1 MQELTDDQLDGLFR
15 KSAEEFDP
23 PFDPAAWQAMR
34 NQLDTHDRTTSGP
47 VQLRERLIR
56 WGLPLVLLL
65 MLLLIGGSWYTSHK
79 EFSRRT
85 TPSQSGLATT
95 GNHPHPLNRRVW
107 APLAFDPLTS
117 SEPEP
122 ATERPLARVKENKK
136 IIPLAAAT
144 SARIKTK
151 ALSNGPS
158 STNKPLLEPAT
169 IQPVDE
175 AVPDR
180 PSAVS
185 SKPEPLPG
193 RPATERSTSGRYRS
207 QTRQT
212 RRRLTSPDKPLTS
225 RTDHR
230 SLALIGLTGSAN
242 GFKPARQPFRIANP
256 DWTAP
261 VADVSSAASRPVE
274 TVDQP
279 RMTTSSPSSVK
290 WLAIRPGQWPDKL
303 AFTTRPVTAQP
314 DTAARQQPTSLS
326 VPRGLSVRFMVS
338 PDLSAVGLRNFAR
351 PGTNIG
357 LALEYRLASRWSLQA
372 GAVWSRK
379 VYNARPTDYELPAH
393 WYSKVKPTGVSG
405 ECSMIDIP
413 VNLRYDVISRTR
425 SNGRPP
431 SRWFVSG
438 GVTSYIL
445 LNEDYTYNYATPSD
459 PAIRYWSHT
468 VDSTTRYG
476 LSHLNLSVGYE
487 RALSRRLS
495 WQIEPFMKV
504 PLKSVGYFKI
514 NLLSTGAF
522 LSLRYK
528 L

>member
-34 NQLDTHDRTTSGP
+34 NQLDTHDRTTAGP

-56 WGLPLVLLL
+56 WGLPLVLLF
-65 MLLLIGGSWYTSHK
+65 MLLLIGGSWYTSRQ
-79 EFSRRT
+79 EYSRRT
-85 TPSQSGLATT
+85 APAQSGLATT
-95 GNHPHPLNRRVW
+95 GNTPPNRRVW
-107 APLAFDPLTS
+107 APLAFDPLAS
-117 SEPEP
+117 PGPEP
-122 ATERPLARVKENKK
+122 ATERTLARVKEEKK
-136 IIPLAAAT
+136 VTIPAVAT
-144 SARIKTK
+144 LARIKTK
-151 ALSNGPS
+151 ALPNGTS
-158 STNKPLLEPAT
+158 STNKPLPEPAT
-169 IQPVDE
+169 IRPYDE

-180 PSAVS
+180 PAALSSA
-185 SKPEPLPG
+185 PEPLPV
-193 RPATERSTSGRYRS
+193 RPATERSTSSRNRS

-212 RRRLTSPDKPLTS
+212 RRRLTSPNKSLTS
-225 RTDHR
+225 RADQR
-230 SLALIGLTGSAN
+230 SLAMIGLTGSAN
-242 GFKPARQPFRIANP
+242 SFKPARQPFRTANP

-261 VADVSSAASRPVE
+261 VADVSSAASQPVE

-279 RMTTSSPSSVK
+279 RLTTTSSSSVT
-290 WLAIRPGQWPDKL
+290 WLAIRPGQWPDKV

-314 DTAARQQPTSLS
+314 DTAARQQPASAS
-326 VPRGLSVRFMVS
+326 SSIPRGLSVRFMVS

-351 PGTNIG
+351 PGTNVG

-372 GAVWSRK
+372 GAVWSHK
-379 VYNARPTDYELPAH
+379 VYNARPTDYEWPAH
-393 WYSKVKPTGVSG
+393 WYWKVKPTGVSG
-405 ECSMIDIP
+405 ECTMIDIP
-413 VNLRYDVISRTR
+413 INLRYDVISQTR

-431 SRWFVSG
+431 NRWFVSG

-445 LNEDYTYNYATPSD
+445 LKEDYTYNYATPSD
-459 PAIRYWSHT
+459 PGIRYRSLA

-504 PLKSVGYFKI
+504 PLKGVGYFKI
-514 NLLSTGAF
+514 DLLSTGAF